1 MRSCHQAIMLLLTA
15 AQQPFVNWKELYQP
29 DSMLT
34 PLAQYCTFFAFA
46 EEKGSMKPSANANAN
61 IIDVF
66 FILFILSFSDLR
78 ISSVYADSFSV
89 VFCQHSIYVLRMR
102 TILLCPITFVVFLI
116 KMGFCHPSYL
126 WRDLIVCCPH
136 SLLLGQDTHHA
147 QKNHNSV
154 CSSN

>member
-1 MRSCHQAIMLLLTA
+1 
-15 AQQPFVNWKELYQP
+15 
-29 DSMLT
+29 MLT

-66 FILFILSFSDLR
+66 FILSFSNLR
-78 ISSVYADSFSV
+78 ILSVYADLFSV

-116 KMGFCHPSYL
+116 KMGFATHRIYGAILLCDARTL
-126 WRDLIVCCPH
+126 CCGGRTHTTHRRTIIACVVPIRFDK
-136 SLLLGQDTHHA
+136 SLKKL
-147 QKNHNSV
+147 
-154 CSSN
+154 

>member
-1 MRSCHQAIMLLLTA
+1 MAKR
-15 AQQPFVNWKELYQP
+15 FVLRII
-29 DSMLT
+29 
-34 PLAQYCTFFAFA
+34 
-46 EEKGSMKPSANANAN
+46 N

-116 KMGFCHPSYL
+116 KMG
-126 WRDLIVCCPH
+126 VA
-136 SLLLGQDTHHA
+136 THRIYGA
-147 QKNHNSV
+147 I
-154 CSSN
+154 